1 MPWSPESFKDRHN
14 HGLSPAQAAHA
25 AHQANAILRSGAP
38 EGTAIAVA
46 NKYAETHRDLGGG
59 LGTPS
64 IGGGGLT
71 AAQPPSPQPQNPM
84 VAQMIQRYAALPTDK
99 LAQLAQVMGNSPQG
113 AVIQKLLMQKR
124 TQPNNQAG
132 AAFPTPQ
139 QPAVAQAAGGA
150 TPGRDMGGA
159 SPAISPS
166 QGMPWWTRREAVS
179 DSQSP
184 SLGFLHGPTPGRADA
199 VDTTAPAGSHV
210 IPADVVAGIG
220 EGNSLAGAAR
230 MQRVLE
236 TGPHGIP
243 LSGGRRGSG
252 PPRPPS
258 PMREAKGGGVPENTP
273 VKLSH
278 GEVVATPE
286 QVLRWGR
293 GDREAGHKALDAW
306 IVNERKKQIKVLQ
319 KLPGPVK
326 S

>member
-1 MPWSPESFKDRHN
+1 
-14 HGLSPAQAAHA
+14 
-25 AHQANAILRSGAP
+25 
-38 EGTAIAVA
+38 
-46 NKYAETHRDLGGG
+46 
-59 LGTPS
+59 
-64 IGGGGLT
+64 
-71 AAQPPSPQPQNPM
+71 M

-184 SLGFLHGPTPGRADA
+184 SLGFLHGPTPGRADS

-210 IPADVVAGIG
+210 IPADVVAGLG
-220 EGNSLAGAAR
+220 QGNSLAGGAR
-230 MQRVLE
+230 MEQVMRS
-236 TGPHGIP
+236 GPHGTSLP
-243 LSGGRRGSG
+243 SARHGSG
-252 PPRPPS
+252 PPRPPA
-258 PMREAKGGGVPENTP
+258 PFRDAKGGNIPEHEVENTP

-278 GEVVATPE
+278 GEFVVPRE
-286 QVLRWGR
+286 VVLAWGK
-293 GDREAGHKALDAW
+293 GDQKAGHAAWDKW
-306 IVNERKKQIKVLQ
+306 IVDQRKKQIKVLQ
-319 KLPGPVK
+319 KLPV
-326 S
+326 SADS